1 MDVERRR
8 QQPLFVF
15 CSPRFLVVVLDL
27 ASEVCSEL
35 REELRDHRADQRIA
49 CVEESLRKVFG
60 RFPESFLAKVS
71 GWSPQQERAAAW
83 RLAGRV
89 RNRLLE
95 GHRGRL

>member
-1 MDVERRR
+1 
-8 QQPLFVF
+8 
-15 CSPRFLVVVLDL
+15 
-27 ASEVCSEL
+27 
-35 REELRDHRADQRIA
+35 
-49 CVEESLRKVFG
+49 VEESLRKVFG

-83 RLAGRV
+83 RWAGRV